1 MASLDTVRI
10 PSEIIIWGAVT
21 ALLSAKGCVRLGT
34 AAPTGR
40 SRLCP
45 KELGSVQRLVAVKG
59 INSLQA
65 AGMR

>member
-1 MASLDTVRI
+1 MASLDTVGI
-10 PSEIIIWGAVT
+10 PSEIIIWGAVI
-21 ALLSAKGCVRLGT
+21 ALMSAEGCVRLGT

-45 KELGSVQRLVAVKG
+45 KELGSVRRFVTVKS
-59 INSLQA
+59 IDYLRA

>member
-1 MASLDTVRI
+1 MASLDRAGI
-10 PSEIIIWGAVT
+10 PSETIIWGAVM
-21 ALLSAKGCVRLGT
+21 ALMSAEGCMRLGT

-45 KELGSVQRLVAVKG
+45 KELGSVGRFVTVKG
-59 INSLQA
+59 IESLRA